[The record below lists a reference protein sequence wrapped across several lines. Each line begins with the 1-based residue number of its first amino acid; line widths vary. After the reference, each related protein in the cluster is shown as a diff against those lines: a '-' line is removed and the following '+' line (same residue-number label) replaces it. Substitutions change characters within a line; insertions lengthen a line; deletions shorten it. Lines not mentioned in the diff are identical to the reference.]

1 MSTFTGSA
9 SCYSYMVPMWKL
21 AHRNNQK
28 PKVVRRRKSDKNAVH
43 FVMMG

>member
-9 SCYSYMVPMWKL
+9 SGYSYMVPMWKL

-28 PKVVRRRKSDKNAVH
+28 PKVVRRKKASEESTK
-43 FVMMG
+43 FVIMG